1 MSSRFPL
8 LVLSLVVFTS
18 LACAQQRKSPHVQT
32 SVTVDGKTIT
42 VEYGRP
48 YAKGREI
55 FGGLVPHSEVWRT
68 GADEA
73 TTLTT
78 TADLMLGA
86 LHVPAGTYSL
96 FTIPGEQEWTL
107 ILNKNAKQWGAFDY
121 DASQDLG
128 RAPMTV
134 EALSAPVEQLT
145 IDLADGKLSISWSK
159 TKAAVDIVVH

>member
-18 LACAQQRKSPHVQT
+18 LACARQRKSPHVQT

-55 FGGLVPHSEVWRT
+55 FGGFVPHSEVWRT

-96 FTIPGEQEWTL
+96 FTIP
-107 ILNKNAKQWGAFDY
+107 
-121 DASQDLG
+121 ASRNG
-128 RAPMTV
+128 R
-134 EALSAPVEQLT
+134 
-145 IDLADGKLSISWSK
+145 
-159 TKAAVDIVVH
+159 